1 MFGLIS
7 LLYYPRSLVGSLL
20 VLLQLS
26 FSFAGLIFPLRDLQS
41 RASSSRPSF
50 TGFGFSEISLL
61 FETLRIIIVL
71 LFVMFLL
78 IFRLVFVLI
87 FFV

>member
-1 MFGLIS
+1 MFRLIS

-20 VLLQLS
+20 VPVMLS

-41 RASSSRPSF
+41 RTSLSRPLF
-50 TGFGFSEISLL
+50 TGFGFSETSLP
-61 FETLRIIIVL
+61 FETLRIIIVP

-78 IFRLVFVLI
+78 IFFLVFVFI